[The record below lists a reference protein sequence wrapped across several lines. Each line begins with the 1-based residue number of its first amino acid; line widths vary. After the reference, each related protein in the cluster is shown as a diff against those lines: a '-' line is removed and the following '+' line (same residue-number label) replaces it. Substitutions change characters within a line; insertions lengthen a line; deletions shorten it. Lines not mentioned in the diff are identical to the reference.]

1 MLKLDAEPFTCGRSR
16 FSDRVPGSLDTTA
29 KVYVKIKLGGLE
41 RTLLAQLD
49 TGAAWSVLERDV
61 ADELGLL
68 DRVDEEKRRLLTPYG
83 MREGHLVR
91 LPFALIADEGDSL
104 DTEGVFFICGDW
116 PVGLSFLGYSGLLDS
131 IRFALD
137 PQANHFYFGSS

>member
-1 MLKLDAEPFTCGRSR
+1 M
-16 FSDRVPGSLDTTA
+16 
-29 KVYVKIKLGGLE
+29 
-41 RTLLAQLD
+41 AQLD

-61 ADELGLL
+61 AAELGLL
-68 DRVDEEKRRLLTPYG
+68 TRVDEEKKRLLTPFG

-91 LPFALIADEGDSL
+91 LPFALVADEGDSL
-104 DTEGVFFICGDW
+104 DTEGVFFICSDW

>member
-1 MLKLDAEPFTCGRSR
+1 MLKLDAELFTSGRSR
-16 FSDRVPGSLDTTA
+16 FSDRVPGSLDPTA

-49 TGAAWSVLERDV
+49 TGAAWSVLESDV
-61 ADELGLL
+61 AAELGLL
-68 DRVDEEKRRLLTPYG
+68 NRVDEEKKRLLTPLG

-91 LPFALIADEGDSL
+91 LPFALVADEGDSL
-104 DTEGVFFICGDW
+104 HTEGVFFVCGDW
-116 PVGLSFLGYSGLLDS
+116 PLDLTFLGYSGLLDR